1 MTPAPMD
8 RGDGGP
14 IPGDVSDAPVKSQPP
29 IADLISQLSAETST
43 LVRQQLNLAT
53 TEMTAKLEAAGRQAI
68 LLFFGATLASAG
80 GLALL
85 AAIVL
90 GLGTLAAP
98 WAVALAMAGLLLVAA
113 CALLLKGI
121 DGLRRL
127 QLVPQQTLQSME
139 ENKTWV
145 KEQLR

>member
-1 MTPAPMD
+1 M
-8 RGDGGP
+8 
-14 IPGDVSDAPVKSQPP
+14 
-29 IADLISQLSAETST
+29 
-43 LVRQQLNLAT
+43 
-53 TEMTAKLEAAGRQAI
+53 AKGEAAGRQAI
-68 LLFFGATLASAG
+68 LLFFGAALASAG

-98 WAVALAMAGLLLVAA
+98 WAVALGMAGLLLAAA
-113 CALLLKGI
+113 CALLFKGI
-121 DGLRRL
+121 DGLRKL
-127 QLVPQQTLQSME
+127 QLVPKQTLQTME